1 MNPIFKRGK
10 ERRRGEGKRQSRRRD
25 ESKEVMEC
33 TKGRIE
39 EKREKEEGRKGKRRQ
54 STEEKREER
63 REREG
68 KINTGKEEKYSH
80 ITREKSLF

>member
-39 EKREKEEGRKGKRRQ
+39 EKREE
-54 STEEKREER
+54 STERQAKL
-63 REREG
+63 
-68 KINTGKEEKYSH
+68 NTGKAEKYSH

>member
-1 MNPIFKRGK
+1 
-10 ERRRGEGKRQSRRRD
+10 
-25 ESKEVMEC
+25 MEC

-39 EKREKEEGRKGKRRQ
+39 EKSEKEEGRKGKRRQ